1 MGQPLTSIDSRYSD
15 PEAVPTTWE
24 DTSRALA
31 ESELFWL
38 TTVSSDGRPH
48 VTPLVAVWS
57 DEALHFTTGADEK
70 KAANLRANS
79 RVVLTTGCNTWS
91 EGVDIVVEGEAV
103 LVTDEAVM
111 KRLSEAWLTKW
122 DGRWKFYPEGGSF
135 HHSAGFEVLLYTVA
149 PTKVFA
155 FAKGAFAQT
164 VHRFPPT

>member
-1 MGQPLTSIDSRYSD
+1 MRQPVTTIDSRYSG

-31 ESELFWL
+31 EAELFWL
-38 TTVSSDGRPH
+38 TTVSADGRPH

-70 KAANLRANS
+70 KAANLHANS
-79 RVVLTTGCNTWS
+79 HVILTTGCNTWS
-91 EGVDIVVEGEAV
+91 EGVDVVLEGEAV
-103 LVTDEAVM
+103 LVTEEAVM

-122 DGRWKFYPEGGSF
+122 DGRWQYYPEDGNF
-135 HHSAGFEVLLYTVA
+135 HHQDGFEVLLYTVT

-164 VHRFPPT
+164 AHRFPPT